1 MGLTVFVCVFP
12 CSKIRGCSCFRAI
25 SVDGQYDLDYSKLIS
40 SFYYNETTN
49 TSQLYSDEY
58 VHKFY
63 R

>member
-1 MGLTVFVCVFP
+1 
-12 CSKIRGCSCFRAI
+12 
-25 SVDGQYDLDYSKLIS
+25 VDGQYDLDYSKLIS